1 MRKECWL
8 SSQWVKKI
16 GFFKDQEF
24 DNLFLTKIEE
34 ILILTPAVAAK
45 NFFRMFLQMAFSKHR
60 LRSKKSKIDT
70 RRKKVSNFLTGDDFN
85 IF

>member
-1 MRKECWL
+1 M
-8 SSQWVKKI
+8 KKI
-16 GFFKDQEF
+16 GFFEDQEF

-45 NFFRMFLQMAFSKHR
+45 SFFRMFFQMAFSKRR

-85 IF
+85 TF